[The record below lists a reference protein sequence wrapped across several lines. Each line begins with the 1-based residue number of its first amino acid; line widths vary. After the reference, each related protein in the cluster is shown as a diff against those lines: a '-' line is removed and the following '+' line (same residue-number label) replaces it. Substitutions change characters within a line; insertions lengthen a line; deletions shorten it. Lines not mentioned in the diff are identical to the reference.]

1 MAEIILPSIFNFHFH
16 TSCSIGFRYWK
27 VELWKDL
34 FTQLLNMSPGSD
46 DKKLQKLRE
55 SFQDYMCSKPQFIK
69 KLKELLVK
77 QRASL
82 CSA

>member
-1 MAEIILPSIFNFHFH
+1 MKSLLYLTHFH
-16 TSCSIGFRYWK
+16 TFCSIGFRYWID
-27 VELWKDL
+27 LWKDF
-34 FTQLLNMSPGSD
+34 FTKLLNMSPGSD
-46 DKKLQKLRE
+46 HIKLLQNLRE
-55 SFQDYMCSKPQFIK
+55 SFQDYMCSQPQLIK